1 MYILCVLCV
10 RACMYVSVSLP
21 VRLCT
26 LESMCVCV
34 FAAFGGLNGNWK
46 SKFPFRKKLLK
57 EYFFFL
63 LLERKFGS
71 ECKAKVKMMF
81 LLLR

>member
-34 FAAFGGLNGNWK
+34 FAAFGELNGNWK

-57 EYFFFL
+57 EYFFLFYL
-63 LLERKFGS
+63 KGSLGVNAKRKS
-71 ECKAKVKMMF
+71 
-81 LLLR
+81 R